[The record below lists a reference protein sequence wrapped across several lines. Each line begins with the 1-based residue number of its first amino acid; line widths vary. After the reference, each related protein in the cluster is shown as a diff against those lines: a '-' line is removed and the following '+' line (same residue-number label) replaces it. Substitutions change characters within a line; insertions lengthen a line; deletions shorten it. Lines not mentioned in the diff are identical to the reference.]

1 MRYAYYPGCSLT
13 HSAEPYD
20 LSTRAIAAPLGLSLE
35 EIDDW
40 NCCGATEY
48 ISINKNAAYALV
60 GRNLALAAKQGVS
73 HDLVAPC
80 SACFLNLRKVDHYMG
95 KYPELSEKTN
105 AALAAGDLHYEPG
118 SMNVRHLLDVVV
130 EDVGYEALKTHVV
143 RPLDGLRVA
152 PYYGCLIVRP
162 QWNGGSVDPRGI
174 DPEYP
179 THLDRLLRTLGAE
192 VVDFPLKTHC
202 CGGHMT
208 QISPGTGFDLI
219 RRLVDAATRLG
230 ADAMV
235 TLCPMCQMNVDAY
248 QGEMNRHFHAHHH
261 MPILFFTQLM
271 GLAFGAEAHE
281 LGIGSEVVSAR
292 HALERIGIEV
302 PVAEPPPDAADGP
315 PARPRREKKPQG
327 LPMPVMPDEA
337 EVVR

>member
-20 LSTRAIAAPLGLSLE
+20 LSTKAIAAPLGLSLE

-60 GRNLALAAKQGVS
+60 GRNLALAARQGVS
-73 HDLVAPC
+73 HDVVAPC

-95 KYPELSEKTN
+95 KYPELAEKTN

-118 SMNVRHLLDVVV
+118 SMHVRHLLDVVV

-208 QISPGTGFDLI
+208 QISADTAYELI
-219 RRLVDAATRLG
+219 RRLLHNASEYE
-230 ADAMV
+230 ADLIV
-235 TLCPMCQMNVDAY
+235 TACPMCQLNLDAY
-248 QGEMNRHFHAHHH
+248 QAQVNRHFGTEFHL
-261 MPILFFTQLM
+261 PVLYFTQMIGLAM
-271 GLAFGAEAHE
+271 GLTPAN
-281 LGIGSEVVSAR
+281 LGIGREVVSAAA
-292 HALERIGIEV
+292 ALRKIGQEA
-302 PVAEPPPDAADGP
+302 PAA
-315 PARPRREKKPQG
+315 PAAPRRKRDDKA
-327 LPMPVMPDEA
+327 LPMPRQREEA
-337 EVVR
+337 